1 MNNKGFMM
9 SELIVVAA
17 IVLITL
23 TGLYVSY
30 NKIIS
35 IYKQRIGYYDVPTMY
50 ELGNVRDNIDFSTT
64 NISLNKSVYN
74 NEGKRVYYINKYDI
88 GNLVKKVSN
97 ETFKDYLKFLEGSLD
112 IENLEITGKK
122 IDNILIMENCDVD
135 GNDVDG
141 KSNCKYA
148 YLEVLNETE

>member
-35 IYKQRIGYYDVPTMY
+35 VYKQRIGYYDVPTMY

-64 NISLNKSVYN
+64 NISLSKSVYN

-135 GNDVDG
+135 G